1 MVTCK
6 RMKFYIYCTKYTK
19 INLKQIKNSDVRPKT
34 IKLLKKKNGGKMFLD
49 TDLGGELLDMTPKA
63 QATKMKITQRDCIT
77 EKK

>member
-1 MVTCK
+1 M
-6 RMKFYIYCTKYTK
+6 
-19 INLKQIKNSDVRPKT
+19 RPKT